1 MRLLALNRKCD
12 ILLLSR
18 NHENYHPKKEAKMP
32 ERWKDWLTQAKRDL
46 NHAENA
52 CRDGDFEWSCFS
64 AQQSAEKAVK
74 SVFLYLHGEGW
85 GHSVFGLLRNLS
97 PKTNVPEPVLEAAK
111 ILDKHYIPARYPNGF
126 DIGFPGDYYTQKE
139 AKEAIGHAGKII
151 QFCESIL
158 CR

>member
-1 MRLLALNRKCD
+1 
-12 ILLLSR
+12 
-18 NHENYHPKKEAKMP
+18 MP

-74 SVFLYLHGEGW
+74 AVFLYLHGEGW

-97 PKTNVPEPVLEAAK
+97 HKANVPEAVLEAAK
-111 ILDKHYIPARYPNGF
+111 ILDKHYIPARYPNSF
-126 DIGFPGDYYTQKE
+126 DSGFPGDYYTQKE
-139 AKEAIGHAGKII
+139 AKEAIGYAGRII
-151 QFCESIL
+151 EFCESIL
-158 CR
+158 CRQE